1 METALLEWNS
11 GNSKSNASRIFSF
24 YTDYYQYRIKR
35 RTFAAMKIVLL
46 VVGKTTESYFI
57 QGIDEYSKRLAH
69 YVPFELIVIPELR
82 NTKSLSTDQQKE
94 READLI
100 LKALQPGDYVVL
112 LDEHG
117 REFTSLQFASYLEKK
132 MANIAKRLIFVVGG
146 PYGFSNRVY
155 QAAQEKI
162 SLSKMTYSHQMIRL
176 IFTEQLYRAM
186 TILNNEPY
194 HHE

>member
-1 METALLEWNS
+1 
-11 GNSKSNASRIFSF
+11 
-24 YTDYYQYRIKR
+24 
-35 RTFAAMKIVLL
+35 MKIVLL

-69 YVPFELIVIPELR
+69 YVPFELTVIPELR

>member
-1 METALLEWNS
+1 
-11 GNSKSNASRIFSF
+11 
-24 YTDYYQYRIKR
+24 
-35 RTFAAMKIVLL
+35 MKIVLL
-46 VVGKTTESYFI
+46 VVGKTTESYFV

-69 YVPFELIVIPELR
+69 YVPFELTVIPELR

-132 MANIAKRLIFVVGG
+132 MANIAKRLVFVVGG

>member
-1 METALLEWNS
+1 MEWDS
-11 GNSKSNASRIFSF
+11 GNSKSNASLIFSF

-69 YVPFELIVIPELR
+69 YVPFELTVIPELR